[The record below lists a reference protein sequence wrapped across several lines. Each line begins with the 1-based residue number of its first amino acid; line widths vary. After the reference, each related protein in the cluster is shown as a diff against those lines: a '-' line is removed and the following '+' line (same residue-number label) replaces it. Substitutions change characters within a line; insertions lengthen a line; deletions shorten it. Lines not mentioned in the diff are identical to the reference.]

1 MIGQLLD
8 GRYKITESLAA
19 GGFGQTFLAEDI
31 KQFNK
36 VCVVKQL
43 KPSFNDPSAL
53 QVARRL
59 FESEA
64 QLLNRLGS
72 HDQIPQLLAYFE
84 ENQEFF
90 LVQDFVEGHNLEK
103 EITVGKKQT
112 ESQAIA
118 LLESILEP
126 LAFIHEQQVI
136 HRDIKPANLIRR
148 QQDGKVVLI
157 DFGAVKELA
166 ATQVNAQGQTQIG
179 TIIGTPGYMSSEQG
193 RGKPKLSSDIYA
205 AGMIIVQ
212 ALTGK
217 IPPMGYNTNDE
228 LYEDPN
234 TAEIV
239 WRQDADV
246 SPQFAA
252 ILDKMICYDFR
263 QRFRSAVEVKQAIAA
278 LPSGAANL
286 AKTALNS
293 GSQTVIQDD
302 IIPATALNVPQPPAQ
317 YGQSPQGAIA
327 PAKKHWA
334 RVAFRAFQRVVG
346 GFFVIVGL
354 PISIY
359 ATVEMNNMAVPQEE
373 REDAMAA
380 LIIFGIPFTA
390 SGGWMLYSLHRRVR
404 KEKFDSDWLRQ
415 HFYRTLEAN
424 QGEVSILKFAQASKL
439 SGKESQRYLEARV
452 KEFNG
457 DIQQTPSGETVYR
470 FKL

>member
-8 GRYKITESLAA
+8 GRYKIRESLAA

-43 KPSFNDPSAL
+43 KPSFTNPEAL

-64 QLLNRLGS
+64 QLLNRLGD
-72 HDQIPQLLAYFE
+72 HDQIPHLLAYFE

-90 LVQDFVEGHNLEK
+90 LVQDFVEGHSLEK
-103 EITVGKKQT
+103 EIIVGKKQS
-112 ESQAIA
+112 EAYGIA
-118 LLESILEP
+118 LLESVLEP
-126 LAFIHEQQVI
+126 LAFIHGQKVI

-166 ATQVNAQGQTQIG
+166 ATQVNAQGKTQMG

-193 RGKPKLSSDIYA
+193 RGKPKLSSDVYA
-205 AGMIIVQ
+205 IGMIIVQ

-234 TAEIV
+234 TAEIM
-239 WRQDADV
+239 WRQDAEV

-252 ILDKMICYDFR
+252 ILDRMICYDFR
-263 QRFRSAVEVKQAIAA
+263 QRYRSALEVKQAIAA
-278 LPSGAANL
+278 LSSQSSHL
-286 AKTALNS
+286 APTALNS
-293 GSQTVIQDD
+293 NHQTVLQDS
-302 IIPATALNVPQPPAQ
+302 IPETALNIPQPQVHLAK
-317 YGQSPQGAIA
+317 SPQAPIA
-327 PAKKHWA
+327 APKKHWA
-334 RVAFRAFQRVVG
+334 RVAFRGFQRFVG
-346 GFFVIVGL
+346 ISFLIMGL

-359 ATVEMNNMAVPQEE
+359 ATFEMNNMSVPQEE
-373 REDAMAA
+373 RENAMAA
-380 LIIFGIPFTA
+380 LIIFGLPFTA

-415 HFYRTLEAN
+415 NFYHAIEAN
-424 QGEVSILKFAQASKL
+424 QGEISILKFAQTSKL

-457 DIQQTPSGETVYR
+457 DVQRSPDGETIYR